1 MQDQQSRSV
10 SVIFDAVEFV
20 WKGLPQKKYDNFMKM
35 RHMQASPDCFTV
47 DGYPYMIQ
55 LEPTNR
61 CNLKCPLCPAGTN
74 QLGRPRR
81 DMPLEEFQALIDD
94 MEDYLLFLILWE
106 WGEPFMH
113 PRLPEMIRYAAD
125 RGIQTI
131 TSTNAHF
138 LHDEDYLR
146 RVLASGLATLI
157 VAIDSLEQERYEV
170 YRQNGSLSKAVQG
183 LETLVRLKRETGSKT
198 RINLRMVIMKQN
210 EHELPAMRRFAK
222 QSGVDIFSVK
232 SLNPSCGLDSKDE
245 ELVPCDPRY
254 RRYVYNEETFERIRL
269 DVHCRKMSFMCSI
282 SANGEVIPCGY
293 DFRSEL
299 KVGNIAETPLTEIW
313 NSPAA
318 RAMRKRL
325 YCEKDSISKCRECS
339 INFQLNERGWFPEVR
354 VYDQSRAGQAVRR
367 LYARCGQSPALRRGI
382 GALPG
387 VKLAVRGIYLRV
399 CGLK

>member
-1 MQDQQSRSV
+1 MNGNTIRFK
-10 SVIFDAVEFV
+10 FDAVEFV
-20 WKGLPQKKYDNFMKM
+20 WRDVPDEKYDNFMKM
-35 RHMQASPDCFTV
+35 RNIEASPDQFRV
-47 DGYPYMIQ
+47 DGYPYMLQ

-81 DMPLEEFQALIDD
+81 DMPLEEFQGLIDD
-94 MEDYLLFLILWE
+94 MQNYLLFIVLWE

-113 PRLPEMIRYAAD
+113 PKLPEMIRYAAD
-125 RGIQTI
+125 RGIQII

-146 RVLASGLATLI
+146 RILTSGLATLI
-157 VAIDSLEQERYEV
+157 VAIDSLEQERYAV

-183 LETLVRLKRETGSKT
+183 LKTLVRLKKETGSRT

-222 QSGVDIFSVK
+222 RSGVDLFSVK

-245 ELVPCDPRY
+245 DLVPRNPAY
-254 RRYVYNEETFERIRL
+254 RRYVYNEESFERIRL
-269 DVHCRKMSFMCSI
+269 DCHCRKMTFMCSI

-299 KVGNIAETPLTEIW
+299 NVGNIAEAPLSEIW
-313 NSPAA
+313 NSSASQE
-318 RAMRKRL
+318 MRRKL
-325 YCEKDSISKCRECS
+325 YHEKETIPKCAECS
-339 INFQLNERGWFPEVR
+339 INYQLSEGGWVPEIAIYDEPR
-354 VYDQSRAGQAVRR
+354 PKIRFEEVYRSCRRNRALKRCADAMPIAKKAARR
-367 LYARCGQSPALRRGI
+367 LRKSL
-382 GALPG
+382 
-387 VKLAVRGIYLRV
+387 
-399 CGLK
+399 CGLE